1 MQHLNRDE
9 EATRYKIYRMSY
21 LPTALDSARR
31 KLAALEN
38 EARRY
43 GMTELLE
50 DQQ

>member
-1 MQHLNRDE
+1 MENLSRDE
-9 EATRYKIYRMSY
+9 QATRYKIHRMKY

-43 GMTELLE
+43 GMTSLLE